1 MIRGWCGRSV
11 TRALA
16 AGFPRDAELTNTLRR
31 CDIEGTLYL
40 GYPVLVGADT
50 KIFVDAMLVS
60 SRRPQALLRSECS
73 RGSSMGFVSES
84 QVRTRLPAGGGS
96 LERTRLSL
104 NSLLAGKIQGISSA
118 LASVPRIRSR
128 NGHYNQCLTSK
139 FPTQR
144 NRELI
149 GPYQG
154 IKSAYQGSFLPDQG
168 RVPWL
173 GSPLEERDDPSSY
186 SGGPRVRIPF
196 CSAKESVSPVNRAGR
211 AGY

>member
-1 MIRGWCGRSV
+1 MG
-11 TRALA
+11 
-16 AGFPRDAELTNTLRR
+16 
-31 CDIEGTLYL
+31 EGD
-40 GYPVLVGADT
+40 G
-50 KIFVDAMLVS
+50 
-60 SRRPQALLRSECS
+60 
-73 RGSSMGFVSES
+73 S
-84 QVRTRLPAGGGS
+84 QVRRRLAGGGGS
-96 LERTRLSL
+96 LEPTRLSFK

-173 GSPLEERDDPSSY
+173 GSPPSRKDASPY
-186 SGGPRVRIPF
+186 SGGPRVRSPS
-196 CSAKESVSPVNRAGR
+196 CSAKE
-211 AGY
+211 